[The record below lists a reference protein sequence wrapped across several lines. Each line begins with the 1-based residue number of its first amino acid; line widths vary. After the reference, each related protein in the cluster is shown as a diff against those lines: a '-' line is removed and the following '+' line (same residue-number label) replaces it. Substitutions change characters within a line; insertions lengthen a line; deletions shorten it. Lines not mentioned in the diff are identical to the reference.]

1 MTVPPQLWTED
12 KCGVIE
18 DMDFIIKN
26 IILKYSIKLHNV
38 HTYACPVMSDSFHP
52 RGL

>member
-1 MTVPPQLWTED
+1 MTFPPQLWTED

-18 DMDFIIKN
+18 EMDFIIKN
-26 IILKYSIKLHNV
+26 IILKSSIKLHNV
-38 HTYACPVMSDSFHP
+38 HMHAYSVMSDSFQP